1 VSPDFKER
9 VEKFTQDGY
18 QDLVTKLSKN
28 VLGDSSDIPFA
39 STRSGDTISIV
50 VPLTMARGDQLAEL
64 ILLLA
69 AKIPTA
75 CLIEGTQGWVE
86 PQWTAEASKQLM
98 GMVSA
103 IQGPPNSFA
112 SSTSPTDLTR
122 LACWVTACNSALSS
136 PDNDEMAVGS
146 VVPTEVGGSKS
157 ASKYLNKVFGGLRAV
172 SSSNMTQEA
181 LATLERL
188 LKLWIKSSKDQAF
201 SLIRKNKIS
210 WGQVLTTGLPTESK
224 KVKGNL
230 ITQIKLPSK
239 PSRSPFLSGK
249 ERTAIAS
256 ILAPIWNTP
265 DALRVFWTKLSAEEQ
280 HDQYKEYVVKL
291 KNHASS
297 LNQISSSVHS
307 KLGHRKKWIHSGC
320 VATDSVPSSK
330 KDKTNEFIWSQ
341 NFFKTKTRSVN
352 LAVALV
358 FAPSHYLTDDKYDN
372 LSILDQLFELDKV
385 IGPSDITDDLCGV
398 MTPLWKEWAERFNP
412 DLTYNMSEIPNAETL
427 ADDNPYSDLPE
438 ASA

>member
-1 VSPDFKER
+1 VCSSDLNGSSATTAKTTPISSSSPLGIRDGKKIAVPAVQSRLDLLYSYAPDVSPEFKDR
-9 VEKFTQDGY
+9 VERFTHEGY

-28 VLGDSSDIPFA
+28 VLGESENIPFA

-75 CLIEGTQGWVE
+75 CLLEGTRGWVE

-136 PDNDEMAVGS
+136 PDSAKTAVGS
-146 VVPTEVGGSKS
+146 VVPTEVGGAKS

-172 SSSNMTQEA
+172 SSNTTTQEA
-181 LATLERL
+181 IATLERL
-188 LKLWIKSSKDQAF
+188 LKLWIKSCKDDAF
-201 SLIRKNKIS
+201 TLIRKNKIS
-210 WGQVLTTGLPTESK
+210 WGQVLNSGLPTESK

-256 ILAPIWNTP
+256 ILAPVWNTA
-265 DALRVFWTKLSAEEQ
+265 DQLRNEWVKLSSRNSIT
-280 HDQYKEYVVKL
+280 HTKIT
-291 KNHASS
+291 SS
-297 LNQISSSVHS
+297 
-307 KLGHRKKWIHSGC
+307 C
-320 VATDSVPSSK
+320 
-330 KDKTNEFIWSQ
+330 
-341 NFFKTKTRSVN
+341 
-352 LAVALV
+352 
-358 FAPSHYLTDDKYDN
+358 
-372 LSILDQLFELDKV
+372 
-385 IGPSDITDDLCGV
+385 
-398 MTPLWKEWAERFNP
+398 
-412 DLTYNMSEIPNAETL
+412 
-427 ADDNPYSDLPE
+427 
-438 ASA
+438 